1 MGARFDAE
9 ARNTIVKAGGS
20 TYTERAGLAVI
31 SRAVT
36 TRSSDKAYVNVTQR
50 YRQHWLRWAAVT
62 RLDATFGA
70 SSVADDAT
78 EPMAGI
84 PIVRPK
90 DVRGELVALGTFL
103 SAQGIIEELDAYID
117 AVRAKRSDAPGVIEA
132 QIKPNFTDE
141 FMGVYLLV
149 SFMP

>member
-1 MGARFDAE
+1 MQVQAHRQAIRKQPFAE
-9 ARNTIVKAGGS
+9 
-20 TYTERAGLAVI
+20 
-31 SRAVT
+31 
-36 TRSSDKAYVNVTQR
+36 
-50 YRQHWLRWAAVT
+50 VT